1 MYPYNKNL
9 TEYAKELRKNMT
21 PEEKHLWYDFLKLLP
36 LTVKRQYVV
45 GNYIL
50 DFFIPSANIAIELDG
65 SQHFETEAKEADRLR
80 DLELAKV
87 GIKVVRYRNTEITQ
101 NFAGVVDDMMK
112 NMSSS
117 STASGPPSP
126 VLEKAWTTYIRD
138 RIKELKNSK

>member
-9 TEYAKELRKNMT
+9 TAYAKELRKNMT
-21 PEEKHLWYDFLKLLP
+21 PEEKHLWYDFLKFLP

-50 DFFIPSANIAIELDG
+50 DFFIPSTNIAIELDG

-87 GIKVVRYRNTEITQ
+87 GIRVVRYRNTEITQ
-101 NFAGVVDDMMK
+101 NFVGVVSDIMK
-112 NMSSS
+112 KMSSS
-117 STASGPPSP
+117 STAGGPPSP
-126 VLEKAWTTYIRD
+126 VLEKAETAH
-138 RIKELKNSK
+138 S